1 MAKYKVALIEVFS
14 PDVVAEIRSCV
25 PEEFDLVATTTHEEQ
40 EKIAVATGADFI
52 LVGGVPLSAAVIA
65 AAPNVRLIQKWGIGV
80 DKIDLKA
87 AAKRGIPVA
96 ITAGANAIP
105 VAELAIALMLAVYR
119 KIPYVD
125 RKLRQGVW
133 LKSEM
138 RSVSYQIN
146 GKTVGIIGLGN
157 IGRQVARRVRAFN
170 ARVIYYDMVRPTPEV
185 EAEVGA
191 TYKPLD
197 DLLAQADIITLHTPL
212 TDETR
217 NLINAH
223 AFSLM
228 KPKAILINT
237 SRGPVIDE
245 PALVEALKTGKIMAA
260 GLDTFAKEPAQ
271 AGNPLFEL
279 ENVVVTPHIGGGVID
294 NVANSA
300 RHCFGNMQKV
310 LNGEPLSP
318 ADVIPL

>member
-14 PDVVAEIRSCV
+14 PDVVAEIRSCL
-25 PEEFDLVATTTHEEQ
+25 PEDFQLVATKTHDEQ
-40 EKIAVATGADFI
+40 EKIAVATGVDFI

-65 AAPNVRLIQKWGIGV
+65 AAPKVRLIQKWGIGV

-87 AAKRGIPVA
+87 AAARGIPVA
-96 ITAGANAIP
+96 ITAGANAVP
-105 VAELAIALMLAVYR
+105 VAEHAIALMLAVYR

-125 RKLRQGVW
+125 RKLRQGIW

-138 RSVSYQIN
+138 RSVCYQIN
-146 GKTVGIIGLGN
+146 GKTVGIVGLGN
-157 IGRQVARRVRAFN
+157 IGRQVAKRVRAFN
-170 ARVIYYDMVRPTPEV
+170 ARVVYYDMFRPSAEV

-191 TYKPLD
+191 SFRPLD
-197 DLLAQADIITLHTPL
+197 QLLAEADIITLHTPL
-212 TDETR
+212 TPETR
-217 NLINAH
+217 NLIDAR

-228 KPKAILINT
+228 KRTAVIINT

-245 PALVEALKTGKIMAA
+245 PALVDALKTGKIMAA
-260 GLDTFAKEPAQ
+260 GLDTFAKEPAE

-279 ENVVVTPHIGGGVID
+279 ENVVVTPHIAGGVMD

-300 RHCFGNMQKV
+300 RHCFGNMQK
-310 LNGEPLSP
+310 LLRGEALSP
-318 ADVIPL
+318 ADVIKL

>member
-14 PDVVAEIRSCV
+14 PEVVAEITSCV
-25 PEEFDLVATTTHEEQ
+25 PEEFELVATKTHDEQ
-40 EKIAVATGADFI
+40 EKIVIATGADFI

-65 AAPNVRLIQKWGIGV
+65 AAPKARLIQKWGIGV

-87 AAKRGIPVA
+87 AAARGIPVA
-96 ITAGANAIP
+96 ITAGANSTP
-105 VAELAIALMLAVYR
+105 VAEHAIALMLAVYR
-119 KIPYVD
+119 RIPYVD
-125 RKLRQGVW
+125 RKLRQGIW
-133 LKSEM
+133 LKSEN

-146 GKTVGIIGLGN
+146 GKTVGIVGFGN
-157 IGRQVARRVRAFN
+157 IARQVARRVRAFN
-170 ARVIYYDMVRPTPEV
+170 AKVIYYDVVRPSPEV
-185 EAEVGA
+185 EAELGA
-191 TYKPLD
+191 SYRPLNE
-197 DLLAQADIITLHTPL
+197 LLAQADIITLHTPL
-212 TDETR
+212 TPETR
-217 NLINAH
+217 NLIDAR

-228 KPKAILINT
+228 KPTAIVINT

-260 GLDTFAKEPAQ
+260 GLDTFVKEPAE

-279 ENVVVTPHIGGGVID
+279 ENVVVTPHIAGGVMD
-294 NVANSA
+294 NVANQA

-310 LNGEPLSP
+310 LKGEPLSP